1 MAVIIKTGGLK
12 AGDIKDGD
20 VVLASPVQI
29 SVSDEIIWSSNTG
42 RSTNSGKMIGDVV
55 AEKKT
60 IDIEWG
66 ILTASEMKAISNNL
80 KSGFHPVRF
89 YDNGEML
96 TITSYRGTL
105 KKEYLGMIGGTH
117 YYKSASV
124 SIIQQ

>member
-1 MAVIIKTGGLK
+1 MATYLK
-12 AGDIKDGD
+12 AGT
-20 VVLASPVQI
+20 VALPAPVQI

-42 RSTNSGKMIGDVV
+42 RSTNSGKMVGDVV

-60 IDIEWG
+60 VDIEWG
-66 ILTASEMKAISNNL
+66 VLTATEMKTISNNL
-80 KSGFHPVRF
+80 KSGFHPVSF

-105 KKEYLGMIGGTH
+105 KKEYLGMIGGVH